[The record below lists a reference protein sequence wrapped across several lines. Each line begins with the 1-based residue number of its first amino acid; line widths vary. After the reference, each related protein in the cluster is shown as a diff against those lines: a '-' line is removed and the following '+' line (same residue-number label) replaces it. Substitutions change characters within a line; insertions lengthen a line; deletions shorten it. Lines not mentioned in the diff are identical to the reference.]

1 MEVPQENE
9 YKTSYGIELMGEE
22 EARQALVGL
31 EEHAVRLKEELSA
44 LKEEPLQ
51 VAPEGELPKPPEGK
65 ENKKSGEEGGEPKE
79 WKEARK
85 RFSSMAAHGLKDSF
99 MKGDVKGAFASVG
112 KDLGMHAA
120 NTLANK
126 AANQLTNVLSGAL
139 SMIPGIGGLFS
150 FFGFQSEGLVTS
162 PTLAM
167 VGEREPEFVVT
178 QERMRALMSG
188 GRPGYGFGPGDF
200 GLAPNVNVAA
210 PNVNVEVSVAPGVD
224 ADIQTAYRARAGE
237 ARLSQLE
244 G

>member
-1 MEVPQENE
+1 MEEGPGKIYWEIKQE
-9 YKTSYGIELMGEE
+9 GAE
-22 EARQALVGL
+22 EASAGLDRFRESVVGL
-31 EEHAVRLKEELSA
+31 RDQLAA
-44 LKEEPLQ
+44 LKEEPLK
-51 VAPEGELPKPPEGK
+51 VAPEGELPKPPGK
-65 ENKKSGEEGGEPKE
+65 KKEEEEGEQQAAKKRDKKE
-79 WKEARK
+79 EKESVK
-85 RFSSMAAHGLKDSF
+85 RVSGMISSGLVQGFKS
-99 MKGDVKGAFASVG
+99 GDVKGAIADMGTQMATTAATNLVTEGISSV
-112 KDLGMHAA
+112 
-120 NTLANK
+120 
-126 AANQLTNVLSGAL
+126 L
-139 SMIPGIGGLFS
+139 SMIPGLGMITSLL
-150 FFGFQSEGLVTS
+150 GFQHEGLVRS

-200 GLAPNVNVAA
+200 GAPNVSVGS